1 MCLAIPG
8 QVLSVAGQDSHLR
21 TGQVSFGGITK
32 RVSLACVP
40 DARPGDYVLVH
51 VGLAISTIDEHEAQ
65 RVFEYLNEMD
75 ELAEL
80 EDVSE

>member
-8 QVLSVAGQDSHLR
+8 QVLNVENDDPPLR
-21 TGQVSFGGITK
+21 TGQVSFGGVTK

-40 DARPGDYVLVH
+40 EARPGDYVLVH
-51 VGLAISTIDEHEAQ
+51 VGIAISTIDEHEAQ
-65 RVFEYLNEMD
+65 RVFEYLTEMD

-80 EDVSE
+80 EDAIE